1 MCVGSSR
8 RSPDLRDSALS
19 SFSREAGKAPR
30 NSSPLWSLPPRP
42 GAFAPLRLAVA
53 TVESNLPTS
62 RRVHSSVRWPQD
74 PIARDGEDLPLL
86 HIFVDADACPV
97 KEEVY
102 RVARRCRLE
111 VTVVANSW
119 MRVPE
124 ERRIAL
130 EVVAG
135 GFDAADDWIVE
146 HVEPDD
152 IVVTADIPLASRCL
166 KGGARV
172 LGPTGRPF
180 TEDNIGDALAT
191 RELLSEL
198 RDAGQITGGPPPL
211 EKRDRSRFL
220 QELDHVI
227 QAIRR
232 DDPST

>member
-1 MCVGSSR
+1 
-8 RSPDLRDSALS
+8 
-19 SFSREAGKAPR
+19 
-30 NSSPLWSLPPRP
+30 
-42 GAFAPLRLAVA
+42 
-53 TVESNLPTS
+53 
-62 RRVHSSVRWPQD
+62 
-74 PIARDGEDLPLL
+74 LL
-86 HIFVDADACPV
+86 HIFIDADACPV

-119 MRVPE
+119 MRVPDE
-124 ERRIAL
+124 PGIAL
-130 EVVAG
+130 EVVAD

-146 HVEPDD
+146 HVGPDD

-166 KGGARV
+166 KQGARV
-172 LGPTGRPF
+172 VGPTGRPF
-180 TEDNIGDALAT
+180 TEDNIGDAIAT

-220 QELDHVI
+220 QELDHVV

-232 DDPST
+232 AHPSTST